1 LWYPIVE
8 NNPIPQNN
16 MNGVD
21 YDVYAFAFEGTT
33 TNLYVGGAFATG
45 GGKTLNNIAK
55 LTNATTITPTW
66 VTFPDA
72 INTIYLGV
80 NSSVRSIYFSGGNAY
95 ICGDFITAGA
105 GTNTT
110 PLFRVAKIDSSNQIV
125 QIKNSSGTHCGMNN
139 SVYSN
144 VYINPNIYFGGAF
157 TNAAPTSDLPMN
169 NISYFL
175 SNTVVTPLTI
185 TTTTGGFL
193 DTETAAGTIYSTI
206 TIPTQYKLTNL
217 IYNLSLNVWLEA
229 YRSTGVT
236 QQ

>member
-1 LWYPIVE
+1 
-8 NNPIPQNN
+8 

-33 TNLYVGGAFATG
+33 TSLYVGGAFATG
-45 GGKTLNNIAK
+45 GGKILNNIAK

-72 INTIYLGV
+72 LDPIYLGV

-95 ICGDFITAGA
+95 ICGDFTQAGA
-105 GTNTT
+105 TVNPTT
-110 PLFRVAKIDSSNQIV
+110 PLLRVAKINSSNQIV
-125 QIKNSSGTHCGMNN
+125 QIKNSSGTHIGMNN
-139 SVYSN
+139 PVYSN

-157 TNAAPTSDLPMN
+157 TNTAPTANLSMS
-169 NISYFL
+169 NISYF
-175 SNTVVTPLTI
+175 SSSTVVTPLTI
-185 TTTTGGFL
+185 TTTTSGFL

-206 TIPTQYKLTNL
+206 TIPTRYKLTNL